1 MIESVA
7 QGFASKF
14 GDADGVVVA
23 MAPGR
28 VNLIGEYTDF
38 NDGFVFPMTV
48 DSGIYIAVRARD
60 DKTVRVASIR
70 YDEIRA

>member
-28 VNLIGEYTDF
+28 VNLIGEYT
-38 NDGFVFPMTV
+38 PTSMTAL
-48 DSGIYIAVRARD
+48 SFQ
-60 DKTVRVASIR
+60 
-70 YDEIRA
+70 